1 MRFIVLLIL
10 GLLASQTT
18 ESASNDAKPYYDFFR
33 KLIQKQK
40 KPRRRLPVRT
50 KIKTAAPKPVIP
62 DLKMTIHGISGE
74 EGMRTAI
81 VTFEREQLLLTE
93 GQEQTGKFKV
103 IKIDTDKITLLHI
116 KAGKRQEISI

>member
-1 MRFIVLLIL
+1 MRLSTIIILALLVSEIM
-10 GLLASQTT
+10 ASTPII
-18 ESASNDAKPYYDFFR
+18 EKPYYDFFR
-33 KLIQKQK
+33 KLIQKEK
-40 KPRRRLPVRT
+40 KPRRRVPVRT